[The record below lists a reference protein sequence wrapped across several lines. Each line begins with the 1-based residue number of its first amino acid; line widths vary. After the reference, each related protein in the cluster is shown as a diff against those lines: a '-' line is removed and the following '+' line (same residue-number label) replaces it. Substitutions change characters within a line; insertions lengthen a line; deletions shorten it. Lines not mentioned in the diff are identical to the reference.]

1 MLTLQFI
8 SHNEIVSLSSEQKV
22 NKLLR
27 LAKEDKIVVV
37 EGKLKPEEEA
47 KLIQKTMEQID
58 SKFKGIE
65 ICDIES
71 NVLSDRIFE
80 RVRSGIAK
88 ILLGGR
94 MGMTVIGPAS
104 VIKEIKKDPNKIRLF
119 TREVKRNKR
128 RMIRRK

>member
-8 SHNEIVSLSSEQKV
+8 SHNEIASLSPEQRV

-37 EGKLKPEEEA
+37 EGKLRAEEEA

-71 NVLSDRIFE
+71 SAISDRVFE
-80 RVRSGIAK
+80 RVRSGIAR
-88 ILLGGR
+88 ILLGER

-104 VIKEIKKDPNKIRLF
+104 VIKEIKKDPNKIRLL
-119 TREVKRNKR
+119 TREVNSRKR
-128 RMIRRK
+128 RRRH